1 MLQQQLRLMQM
12 FINYKMIHQTTS
24 YVLISSAVQPIENTA
39 HNSVVRNRISLLLVL
54 RTEIDQSLLRYLN
67 TVRIA

>member
-24 YVLISSAVQPIENTA
+24 YILISSAVQSIENTA
-39 HNSVVRNRISLLLVL
+39 HNSVVRN
-54 RTEIDQSLLRYLN
+54 
-67 TVRIA
+67 